1 MKIQNFIT
9 SLVKSYQRHR
19 YPKACRKYKNEPCR
33 FKYGKI
39 FSIETLAA
47 ELLPENMPE
56 EIKVLVLRKKYEIL
70 DKVRDYINNF
80 VNPSKANFFDPTRDD
95 FIEVKSVSEVLEDLS
110 ITEQEYENTLKIS
123 DDNFYQLHLRW
134 PTDLCFVNNYF
145 DIGLLAWEANIDIQ
159 PVFDYYKAVTYMGS
173 YLSKQEDECSQAMK
187 QAFKESLERGVGS
200 YEQMKSVAHAYV
212 SKCECSLQEAVYQVM
227 PELWLRKVFPGV
239 LYANSNI
246 PEKRVRMMLSKKEIL
261 ELPEDSTDIHKRN
274 VVSRYLIRPH
284 DEVFEHLCYALFIKR
299 YQLKT
304 KPIENDSQ
312 PEDLIDKLIETNHPI
327 SSSYPEVLVLSS
339 GEKLHYHKV
348 EMVLR
353 YHVPNKF
360 KDPEGYA
367 HHLYFMFYPFRDE
380 CELKVGQLSSYSSK
394 LSEPGVLEIANSN
407 KSLVEPY
414 SDLVN
419 ATFLNYRA
427 DITSSWD
434 PFSQQKN
441 EDVENELCEIELN
454 DQTEISCP
462 DEENQ
467 NDENYS
473 ETVSSELHTTI
484 LSDSEIDSKIRS
496 LNLKQRQINDFIYN
510 WAKSHVKVK
519 CGTTSKQ
526 SAPFH
531 LFLSGSGGCGKSYL
545 IKTVFHAVNK
555 VFLYRSGDPAKPRVL
570 LLAPTGVTSI
580 SFNGN
585 TVN

>member
-9 SLVKSYQRHR
+9 SLVKSYQLHR

-110 ITEQEYENTLKIS
+110 ITKQEYENTLKIF

-187 QAFKESLERGVGS
+187 QAFNESLERGVGS

-246 PEKRVRMMLSKKEIL
+246 PAKRVRMMLSKKEIL

-284 DEVFEHLCYALFIKR
+284 DEMFEHLCYALFIKR

-312 PEDLIDKLIETNHPI
+312 PEDLIDKLIETNHSI

-367 HHLYFMFYPFRDE
+367 HHLLFMFYPFRDE

-394 LSEPGVLEIANSN
+394 LSEPGALEIGNSN

-570 LLAPTGVTSI
+570 LLAPTGVASI
-580 SFNGN
+580 SINGN